1 MAEDP
6 DPWCNDAPPPPEVIL
21 VQADTEELEDE

>member
-6 DPWCNDAPPPPEVIL
+6 DPWCTDEPEQPEIIL
-21 VQADTEELEDE
+21 VQANVEEDDE

>member
-6 DPWCNDAPPPPEVIL
+6 DPWCTDEPEQPEIIL
-21 VQADTEELEDE
+21 VQASVEELEDE

>member
-6 DPWCNDAPPPPEVIL
+6 DPWCTEEPEQPEIIL
-21 VQADTEELEDE
+21 VQADVSELKDE